1 MNPYKSL
8 KSLPHDMWILFF
20 ATLINRSGTMVLPFL
35 VLYLTQDLHVA
46 ATSAGL
52 LIAFYGGGALLTAP
66 FAGRLSDKLGA
77 LKVMIYS
84 LIISGI
90 LLIVYSFITEY
101 IFLIALTLI
110 WAVVSEAF
118 RPANLAYISEVVSAD
133 QRRVAYALNRLAINI
148 GMSIGPVA
156 AGFLS
161 LIDYS
166 IIFYVDG
173 ITSIIAGFFLIYAP
187 WEKSSATV
195 SSAYIPDA
203 DIHIL
208 NHSDS
213 NKKLIYFLVAMIPVS
228 MVFFQHIST
237 MPLFVVDELGISTA
251 TYGLLFAIN
260 TGLVIVFEVPLNDY
274 LGKFKEGRVLAVGAF
289 LTGLGFGGMAFCTD
303 VFSIAVTIVIWTIGE
318 MIILPI
324 SVSYVSNIAPENKR
338 GAYMGFYQM
347 IFNLAFT
354 AGPWLGTIIMETQG
368 SKILWYAIFVLGL
381 ISTLMMLKL
390 DKTKK

>member
-1 MNPYKSL
+1 
-8 KSLPHDMWILFF
+8 
-20 ATLINRSGTMVLPFL
+20 
-35 VLYLTQDLHVA
+35 
-46 ATSAGL
+46 
-52 LIAFYGGGALLTAP
+52 
-66 FAGRLSDKLGA
+66 
-77 LKVMIYS
+77 
-84 LIISGI
+84 
-90 LLIVYSFITEY
+90 
-101 IFLIALTLI
+101 
-110 WAVVSEAF
+110 
-118 RPANLAYISEVVSAD
+118 
-133 QRRVAYALNRLAINI
+133 VAYALNRLAINI

-187 WEKSSATV
+187 WTKSNTR
-195 SSAYIPDA
+195 SSSTDIYDEETQINIDA
-203 DIHIL
+203 D
-208 NHSDS
+208 S
-213 NKKLIYFLVAMIPVS
+213 NRKLIYFLIAMIPVS

-237 MPLFVVDELGISTA
+237 MPLFVVNELGISTA

-260 TGLVIVFEVPLNDY
+260 TGMVILFEVPLNDY

-303 VFSIAVTIVIWTIGE
+303 VISIAVTIVIWTIGE

-324 SVSYVSNIAPENKR
+324 SVAYVSNIAPDNKR

-354 AGPWLGTIIMETQG
+354 VGPILGTIVMETHG
-368 SKILWYAIFVLGL
+368 SKILWYAIFILGL

-390 DKTKK
+390 DKTKINSVI

>member
-35 VLYLTQDLHVA
+35 ALYLTQDLRVA

-77 LKVMIYS
+77 LKVMIFS

-173 ITSIIAGFFLIYAP
+173 ITSIIAGIFLIYAP
-187 WEKSSATV
+187 WEKSNNTI
-195 SSAYIPDA
+195 SSTETSEE
-203 DIHIL
+203 DIKTL

-213 NKKLIYFLVAMIPVS
+213 NKKLIYFLIAMIPIS

-237 MPLFVVDELGISTA
+237 MPLFVVDELGISAA

-260 TGLVIVFEVPLNDY
+260 TGLVILFEVPLNDY

-303 VFSIAVTIVIWTIGE
+303 VFSVAITIVIWTVGE

-324 SVSYVSNIAPENKR
+324 SVSYVSNIAPDNKR

-354 AGPWLGTIIMETQG
+354 MGPWLGTIIMETHG
-368 SKILWYAIFVLGL
+368 SRILWYAIFILGL

-390 DKTKK
+390 DKK